1 MDNNLENKKNKKTNF
16 ILIAIFSISI
26 IYILGSTYA
35 ADQGYKIV
43 FNRAEGTEIMKTC
56 YTDESGKLDEDC
68 LSAISDVCS
77 KWSLNR
83 YTGSNI
89 QGYQQTIQ
97 NLRDITFT
105 EDENYYCVAGSS
117 QSGYSKGCY
126 ICDNNSN
133 IMKWKFN
140 DDADDDCSS
149 GYYKDTSINEENCV
163 SVIPDSC
170 YVCNADNNVMKWDN
184 NGDSDNKCSS
194 GYSKVDKPQSECV
207 TIVPNACYVCRN
219 DSNIM
224 KWDNNPNGDS
234 KCSSGYTPVAKAENE
249 CVPVENPKTG
259 NIVIFFVWVLGLTTL
274 CYSIYY
280 FKNKLTN

>member
-16 ILIAIFSISI
+16 ILITILSIGI

-43 FNRAEGTEIMKTC
+43 FNRAQGTEVMKTC
-56 YTDESGKLDEDC
+56 YTDASGKLDDDC
-68 LSAISDVCS
+68 LSAINDVCS
-77 KWSLNR
+77 KWSLDR
-83 YTGSNI
+83 YTGSNT

-117 QSGYSKGCY
+117 QSGYNKGCY
-126 ICDNNSN
+126 ICKSNSN
-133 IMKWKFN
+133 VMKWKFN
-140 DDADDDCSS
+140 TKADDDCSD
-149 GYYKDTSINEENCV
+149 GYEKDTSINEENCV
-163 SVIPDSC
+163 SIIPNSC
-170 YVCNADNNVMKWDN
+170 YICNADNNVMKWDN
-184 NGDSDNKCSS
+184 HGDSDNECSS

-234 KCSSGYTPVAKAENE
+234 KCSSGYTPVAKAESE